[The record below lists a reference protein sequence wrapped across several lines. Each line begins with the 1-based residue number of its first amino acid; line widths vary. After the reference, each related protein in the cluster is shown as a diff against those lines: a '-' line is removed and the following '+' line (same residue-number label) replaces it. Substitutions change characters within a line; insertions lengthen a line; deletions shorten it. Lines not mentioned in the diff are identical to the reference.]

1 MGIIIQNTIVLHV
14 NNFNVYISLMNALK
28 KADFFVLA
36 KLFMLYHQI
45 FTAVFVLCLI
55 LFALNDL

>member
-14 NNFNVYISLMNALK
+14 NNFNVYISLMNVLK

-36 KLFMLYHQI
+36 KLFMLHHQI